1 MDLSVKMFVE
11 TVKITDAM
19 STRVSVRQA
28 ARVAGM
34 ETNAMKRGVL
44 RVVHLRPVTDMYVQI
59 VQMLGTVDRTVIHVL
74 VIRTVETAA

>member
-1 MDLSVKMFVE
+1 MKMCVE

-19 STRVSVRQA
+19 RTRASVRWA

-44 RVVHLRPVTDMYVQI
+44 RVVHLRPATDMYVQI
-59 VQMLGTVDRTVIHVL
+59 V
-74 VIRTVETAA
+74 